1 MANSEFSYVPRICKV
16 RDYTFFIF
24 LRSFSL
30 IVLFINT
37 LQKCKTQIFD
47 EKSNQMYK

>member
-1 MANSEFSYVPRICKV
+1 MLILAHKRLRLYKV
-16 RDYTFFIF
+16 RDYTFFTF
-24 LRSFSL
+24 LHLFSL
-30 IVLFINT
+30 IVLFIST